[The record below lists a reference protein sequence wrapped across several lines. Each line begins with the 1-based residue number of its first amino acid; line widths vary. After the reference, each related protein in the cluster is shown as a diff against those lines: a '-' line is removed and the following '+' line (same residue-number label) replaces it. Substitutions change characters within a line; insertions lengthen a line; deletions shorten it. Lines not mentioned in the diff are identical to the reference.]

1 MAKNAQGYK
10 KAYEGLEKIFEELQ
24 SGSIGVDELDT
35 NLKKALE
42 YIKTC
47 KDVLKKQEVKVNEI
61 LKEIEKE
68 EEE

>member
-1 MAKNAQGYK
+1 MAKSVQNYK
-10 KAYEGLEKIFEELQ
+10 KAYEGLEQIFEELQ
-24 SGSIGVDELDT
+24 SGNIGVDELDT

-68 EEE
+68 E